1 MFQKQIPLAIF
12 AFFVFFSACE
22 KAIDYNSADI
32 PSNFTPLAA
41 PKMGE
46 GYQIHLPAFPVPA
59 QFERELYVRLPL
71 NNPTEIFATGFEVKM
86 RPGSHHFIL
95 YNFDKPNSPDMPEM
109 GVIRDQNL
117 ANGDFGLLSTTTIEF
132 PLFQAA
138 AAEFRVD
145 LPAGYAFKVPA
156 NSSFDANPHY
166 FNKTD
171 ATRFGEVYANI
182 YTKPAAEISTLCD
195 VIYNQPDILKVN
207 PNATTVVTTDYPTLK
222 EKHIVLLTSHYH
234 KRGKKFE
241 IKIIGGPRDGQQIY
255 YSEDYEHPLWKTFQ
269 PELVL
274 QPGENLRTTVTYE
287 NETSRTIPFGVTSED
302 EMNIMIDFSYEK

>member
-1 MFQKQIPLAIF
+1 MFQKYFPIAVLATFIT
-12 AFFVFFSACE
+12 FSACE
-22 KAIDYNSADI
+22 KAMEYNTADI
-32 PSNFTPLAA
+32 PTNFTPLAA
-41 PKMGE
+41 PKTGE
-46 GYQIHLPAFPVPA
+46 GYQLHLPAFPVPA

-71 NNPTEIFATGFEVKM
+71 NNPTEILATGFEVKM

-95 YNFDKPNSPDMPEM
+95 YNFDKPNSPDMPEI

-117 ANGDFGLLSTTTIEF
+117 ANGDFNLTSVTTSNL

-138 AAEFRVD
+138 AAEFRID

-156 NSSFDANPHY
+156 NASFDANPHY

-182 YTKPAAEISTLCD
+182 YTKPAAEITTLCN
-195 VIYNQPDILKVN
+195 VVYNQPEALSVK
-207 PNATTVVTTDYPTLK
+207 PNTTTVLKHDYIVKK
-222 EKHIVLLTSHYH
+222 ETHYVMLTSHYH

-241 IKIIGGPRDGQQIY
+241 IQIIGGPRDGEQIY

-274 QPGENLRTTVTYE
+274 QPGEGLRTTVTYE